1 MKIKEFVKISPADLA
16 KMSNEDLLR
25 INKAG
30 ANLSNRRLSGL
41 IAAGGTASPAFQGLP
56 KSVRD
61 TQRFTVDAK
70 ASHNKMIAMIQSQQT
85 YLKAGYSKGGDWRK
99 VSAKIEKQYGRTY
112 TRYRYT
118 VGGEI
123 VPEAVAKKA
132 EMPTFTRNQIK
143 KFWNV
148 FHKLQQARPELFAS
162 YYDKKNMLDKVSNWF
177 KENRTK
183 KEDEIVK
190 DLEGKLNADISKA
203 EEEKRAEIEAIRSG
217 KHKSF

>member
-16 KMSNEDLLR
+16 RLSNEDLLR
-25 INKAG
+25 INKTG

-41 IAAGGTASPAFQGLP
+41 IAAGGTVSPAFQGLP

-61 TQRFTVDAK
+61 TQRFNVDPD
-70 ASHNKMIAMIQSQQT
+70 ASRNRMIAMIQSQQT

-190 DLEGKLNADISKA
+190 DLEGKLNANISKA

>member
-25 INKAG
+25 INKTG

-41 IAAGGTASPAFQGLP
+41 IAAGGTVSPAFQGLP
-56 KSVRD
+56 KSVRN
-61 TQRFTVDAK
+61 TQRFNVDPN
-70 ASHNKMIAMIQSQQT
+70 ASRNRIIAMIQSQQT
-85 YLKAGYSKGGDWRK
+85 YLKAGYSTGSDWRK

-112 TRYRYT
+112 TKYRYT
-118 VGGEI
+118 VGGKI
-123 VPEAVAKKA
+123 IPEAVAKRT
-132 EMPTFTRNQIK
+132 ETPTFTRNQIK

-177 KENRTK
+177 KENRNK

-190 DLEGKLNADISKA
+190 DLEGKLNVDISKA

>member
-1 MKIKEFVKISPADLA
+1 MKIKDFVKISPADLA
-16 KMSNEDLLR
+16 KLSDEDLTR
-25 INKAG
+25 INRTG
-30 ANLSNRRLSGL
+30 ANFSNRRLSGL

-70 ASHNKMIAMIQSQQT
+70 ASRNKMIAMIQSQQT
-85 YLKAGYSKGGDWRK
+85 YLKAGYSRGGEWRK

-112 TRYRYT
+112 AKYKYT
-118 VGGEI
+118 TEGKI
-123 VPEAVAKKA
+123 IPAAVAKRSDK
-132 EMPTFTRNQIK
+132 PTFTRGQIK

-148 FHKLQQARPELFAS
+148 FHKLQEAKPGLFVS
-162 YYDKKNMLDKVSNWF
+162 NYQKQEMVEKISNWF
-177 KENRTK
+177 YEQRNKS
-183 KEDEIVK
+183 EDNILK
-190 DLEGKLNADISKA
+190 DLEKKIDADIRKA

>member
-112 TRYRYT
+112 TKYKYT
-118 VGGEI
+118 TEGNL
-123 VPEAVAKKA
+123 VPAAVAKRLNKKA
-132 EMPTFTRNQIK
+132 YTRGQIK

-148 FHKLQQARPELFAS
+148 FHKLQEAKPGLFVS
-162 YYDKKNMLDKVSNWF
+162 FYQKQEMVEKISEWFYDQRNDS
-177 KENRTK
+177 
-183 KEDEIVK
+183 EDDILK
-190 DLEGKLNADISKA
+190 DLEKKVDADVKKA
-203 EEEKRAEIEAIRSG
+203 EEEKRAEIQAIRSG

>member
-25 INKAG
+25 INKTG

-41 IAAGGTASPAFQGLP
+41 IAAGGTVSPAFQGLP

-61 TQRFTVDAK
+61 TQRFNVDPN
-70 ASHNKMIAMIQSQQT
+70 ASRNRIIAMIQSQQT

-112 TRYRYT
+112 TKYRYT
-118 VGGEI
+118 VGGKI
-123 VPEAVAKKA
+123 IPEAVAKRT
-132 EMPTFTRNQIK
+132 ETPTFTRNQIK

-177 KENRTK
+177 KENRNK

-190 DLEGKLNADISKA
+190 DLEGKLNVDISKA